1 MLICSSD
8 LDAINL
14 APEQVKGHLLLLL
27 CDAGALQV
35 TIDEQTYSLSEGDM
49 FICMPQCLLGHY
61 LRSPDF
67 AAKVICASEH
77 LYDEVLN
84 TCFPQEPNWWQK
96 QMYVLHHPVVR
107 LTRYQ
112 RELFGSYYQ
121 LLQTFLADPSPREE
135 LLKLRIGVAQSA
147 AFEFLQSLES
157 KIGEM
162 DSLQLQ
168 DPLRLPLQRGRED
181 PPRPSL
187 QREGVKLVSVV
198 EGNFLHSSFVGGVG
212 GSPGSRGGSGS
223 SSDVLFKSFMQLLS
237 RHAATQR
244 EVAWYAQQIL
254 ITPKHL
260 TMVCKR
266 VSQRTAGEWITD
278 YTLKHI
284 RYYLF
289 HTTMSIKEIAFQ
301 MNFSDVSFFCKY
313 VRRHLGSSPQRL
325 RARN

>member
-27 CDAGALQV
+27 CEAGALQV

-147 AFEFLQSLES
+147 AFEFLHGLES

-162 DSLQLQ
+162 DPLRLQ
-168 DPLRLPLQRGRED
+168 DPLQLPLQEHPKNQRFFGDPARGREEL
-181 PPRPSL
+181 PSTTETNLTPSL
-187 QREGVKLVSVV
+187 CREG
-198 EGNFLHSSFVGGVG
+198 
-212 GSPGSRGGSGS
+212 RGGSS

-325 RARN
+325 RANAVKPLR

>member
-27 CDAGALQV
+27 CEAGALQV

-67 AAKVICASEH
+67 RAKVICAGEH

-84 TCFPQEPNWWQK
+84 TCLPKEPNWWQK
-96 QMYVLHHPVVR
+96 QCYVLHHPVVR
-107 LTRYQ
+107 LTTYQ
-112 RELFGSYYQ
+112 RELFNSYYQ

-135 LLKLRIGVAQSA
+135 LLKLRLGVAQSA
-147 AFEFLQSLES
+147 AFEFLHSLES
-157 KIGEM
+157 KIG
-162 DSLQLQ
+162 DPDPLQLPAPQ
-168 DPLRLPLQRGRED
+168 GGAGSTNSPAPLAGRGIGGGGIQGGAVS
-181 PPRPSL
+181 RPHQL
-187 QREGVKLVSVV
+187 EAL
-198 EGNFLHSSFVGGVG
+198 
-212 GSPGSRGGSGS
+212 GS
-223 SSDVLFKSFMQLLS
+223 SSSDLLFKSFMQLLS

-266 VSQRTAGEWITD
+266 VSQRTAGDWITD

-325 RARN
+325 RERKE

>member
-8 LDAINL
+8 LDVINL

-49 FICMPQCLLGHY
+49 FFCMPQCLLGHY

-67 AAKVICASEH
+67 AAKLICAGEH

-147 AFEFLQSLES
+147 AFEFLHSLES
-157 KIGEM
+157 KIGNTQCPL
-162 DSLQLQ
+162 DSEHLSNFKTLSNSPSKGENNTL
-168 DPLRLPLQRGRED
+168 PLR
-181 PPRPSL
+181 
-187 QREGVKLVSVV
+187 EGQ
-198 EGNFLHSSFVGGVG
+198 
-212 GSPGSRGGSGS
+212 GGSGS
-223 SSDVLFKSFMQLLS
+223 SSDVLFKSFMQFLS

-244 EVAWYAQQIL
+244 EVAWHAQQIL

-266 VSQRTAGEWITD
+266 VSQRTAGDWITD

-325 RARN
+325 RARKE

>member
-1 MLICSSD
+1 MLICSSN
-8 LDAINL
+8 LDAISL
-14 APEQVKGHLLLLL
+14 APEQVKGHLLLML
-27 CDAGALQV
+27 CEAGALQV

-61 LRSPDF
+61 MRTPDF
-67 AAKVICASEH
+67 RAKVICAGEH

-84 TCFPQEPNWWQK
+84 TCLPKEPNWWQK
-96 QMYVLHHPVVR
+96 QMYVLHHPVMR

-135 LLKLRIGVAQSA
+135 LLKLRLGVAQSA
-147 AFEFLQSLES
+147 AFEFLHSLES

-162 DSLQLQ
+162 DTLDSESLSNFPLKGENQTGDAGVSPAIKKKSPYKGDYQGGAVSRPHQLEA
-168 DPLRLPLQRGRED
+168 L
-181 PPRPSL
+181 
-187 QREGVKLVSVV
+187 
-198 EGNFLHSSFVGGVG
+198 
-212 GSPGSRGGSGS
+212 GS
-223 SSDVLFKSFMQLLS
+223 SSSDLLFKSFMQLLS
-237 RHAATQR
+237 RYAATQR

-266 VSQRTAGEWITD
+266 VSQRTAGDWITD

-325 RARN
+325 RVRN

>member
-96 QMYVLHHPVVR
+96 QMYVLHHPVVH

-147 AFEFLQSLES
+147 AFEFLHGLES
-157 KIGEM
+157 KIGEIQ
-162 DSLQLQ
+162 DSFDSELLSNFKTLSNSPLKGENNTL
-168 DPLRLPLQRGRED
+168 PLR
-181 PPRPSL
+181 
-187 QREGVKLVSVV
+187 EGQ
-198 EGNFLHSSFVGGVG
+198 G
-212 GSPGSRGGSGS
+212 GSGSGS

-237 RHAATQR
+237 HHAATQR

-325 RARN
+325 RANAVKPLR